1 VRCDLAR
8 TLKAV
13 KDSPVPMLLI
23 MGDADKMLGS
33 NWIQALRN
41 IQAPMVIVQ
50 GANHFMDAEHEF
62 DLLEHT
68 LDFLQKVPASP

>member
-1 VRCDLAR
+1 V
-8 TLKAV
+8 KAM
-13 KDSPVPMLLI
+13 PVHMLLI
-23 MGDADKMLGS
+23 MGDADKMLGP
-33 NWIQALRN
+33 NWIKTLRH

-68 LDFLQKVPASP
+68 LAFLQKVPASP